1 MTMRITRRAA
11 LALPAAVA
19 GLALPNLAR
28 AQQPVE
34 ITVHYAQPF
43 IFKPSYD
50 AITEAFAR
58 VEPNI
63 RITYVT
69 SPSYPEG
76 TQLLLRQAATNQLPD
91 LSFQGLNLLRV
102 FAERGIAQDLMP
114 FLLRDGAP
122 AAQGYTDGLL
132 GLGRFSNYQAGLPY
146 AASTAITFLNADLAR
161 RAGFDPDNL
170 PTDWDGHIR
179 LAAAVK
185 ERAGGSDGMWFAW
198 SEWMFQTLVLGHGG
212 QMMMPDESDIAFQGA
227 EGLATLRLHDRYVRE
242 TQMPALNANTATQ
255 AFAAGRLGALY
266 WTTAVVRNSIQ
277 SVGQSFDFRTL
288 PLPVVA
294 GVPNGAL
301 ATGGA
306 AGMMTAR
313 DPAKREAAWKFLRFA
328 TGPQGQALMVM
339 NSGYVP
345 CNQIAIDD
353 PRWLGDFYRQNP
365 LFRAAVT
372 QMGRQAPWFAF
383 PGANGV
389 RITQAITNNTAR
401 VIESQATPEVALAD
415 MAAEVRR
422 LLPRRS

>member
-1 MTMRITRRAA
+1 MTHRLTRRAA
-11 LALPAAVA
+11 LALPGA
-19 GLALPNLAR
+19 LALPSLALGQ
-28 AQQPVE
+28 APVD

-69 SPSYPEG
+69 SPSYPDG
-76 TQLLLRQAATNQLPD
+76 TQHILRQAATNQLPD

-114 FLLRDGAP
+114 FITRDGTP

-132 GLGRFSNYQAGLPY
+132 GLGRFNNYQAGLAY
-146 AASTAITFLNADLAR
+146 AASTAITFLNADLCR
-161 RAGFDPDNL
+161 RAGVDPDNL

-198 SEWMFQTLVLGHGG
+198 SEWMFQTLVLSHGG
-212 QMMMPDESDIAFQGA
+212 RMMTSDESDIAFQGE
-227 EGLATLRLHDRYVRE
+227 EGLGTLRLHERYVRE
-242 TQMPALNANTATQ
+242 TQMPALNANTASQ
-255 AFAAGRLGALY
+255 AFAAGRLGAFY
-266 WTTAVVRNSIQ
+266 WTTAVVRNFIQ
-277 SVGQSFDFRTL
+277 SVGQGFDFRTY

-294 GVPNGAL
+294 GVANGTL

-306 AGMMTAR
+306 AGMITAR
-313 DPAKREAAWKFLRFA
+313 DEAKREAAWKFLRFA
-328 TGPQGQALMVM
+328 TSPQGQALMVT

-345 CNQIAIDD
+345 CNQIAIED
-353 PRWLGDFYRQNP
+353 PQYLAAFYRQNP
-365 LFRAAVT
+365 LFQAAVT

-383 PGANGV
+383 PGSNGV

-401 VIESQATPEVALAD
+401 VIERTATPEVALAD
-415 MAAEVRR
+415 MAGEVRR

>member
-1 MTMRITRRAA
+1 MTHRLTRRAA
-11 LALPAAVA
+11 LALP
-19 GLALPNLAR
+19 GSLALPSLALGQ
-28 AQQPVE
+28 APVD

-69 SPSYPEG
+69 SPGYPEG
-76 TQLLLRQAATNQLPD
+76 TQHILRQAATNQLPD

-114 FLLRDGAP
+114 FITREGSP
-122 AAQGYTDGLL
+122 QSQGYTDGLL
-132 GLGRFSNYQAGLPY
+132 SLGRFNNYQAGLAY
-146 AASTAITFLNADLAR
+146 AASTAITFLNADLCR
-161 RAGFDPDNL
+161 RAGVDPDNL

-185 ERAGGSDGMWFAW
+185 ERAGGPDGMWFAW
-198 SEWMFQTLVLGHGG
+198 SEWMFQTLVLAHGG
-212 QMMMPDESDIAFQGA
+212 AMMTPDETDIAFQGE
-227 EGLATLRLHDRYVRE
+227 EGLRTLRLHERFVRE
-242 TQMPALNANTATQ
+242 TQMPALNSNSASQ
-255 AFAAGRLGALY
+255 AFAAGRLGAFY
-266 WTTAVVRNSIQ
+266 WTTAVVRNFIQ
-277 SVGQSFDFRTL
+277 SVGQSFDFRTY
-288 PLPVVA
+288 PLPVIPGVA
-294 GVPNGAL
+294 NGTL

-306 AGMMTAR
+306 AGMLTAR

-328 TGPQGQALMVM
+328 TSPQGQALMVM

-372 QMGRQAPWFAF
+372 QMGRMAPWFAF
-383 PGANGV
+383 PGSNGV
-389 RITQAITNNTAR
+389 RITQAMTNNTAR
-401 VIESQATPEVALAD
+401 VIELTATPEVALAD